1 MIADTGLEPGLCS
14 NIDVIHELY
23 LELVFFI

>member
-1 MIADTGLEPGLCS
+1 MIAHTGLEPGPCS

-23 LELVFFI
+23 LELIFFI